1 MKRKITIVLMAA
13 LAAAMLAATAA
24 GASSHEDALHEGAEP
39 GRAVSY
45 INPDIGAV
53 NPDTGKPAENLSVD
67 DDSSCSSPDR
77 YDSQLRSFPGS
88 TARSVHNDACFFEGP
103 RETGDRSTIDA
114 PASFVTS
121 GRGYISS
128 CPDPD
133 GVGPKFAVLSDR
145 NGDGRTD
152 RCFQSGYQD
161 MGVPGV
167 ADRPGD
173 FEFHARLN
181 NNTNMPAGEQRVAW
195 GYDPDMDGLS
205 DTDVK
210 AKITVNWK

>member
-13 LAAAMLAATAA
+13 LAATMLAATAA
-24 GASSHEDALHEGAEP
+24 SASHDGGGYGDGYDGDEP

-45 INPDIGAV
+45 INPD
-53 NPDTGKPAENLSVD
+53 TGEATENRSVD
-67 DDSSCSSPDR
+67 DDSDCSSPDR
-77 YDSQLRSFPGS
+77 YDYQARSAPGS
-88 TARSVHNDACFFEGP
+88 TAKNVHNDACFFEGHSAD
-103 RETGDRSTIDA
+103 GNLSTVDA
-114 PASFVTS
+114 PATFDSF
-121 GRGYISS
+121 GRGYISA

-133 GVGPKFAVLSDR
+133 GLGPKVARLSDR
-145 NGDGRTD
+145 NGDGRAD

-173 FEFHARLN
+173 FEFHARVN
-181 NNTNMPAGEQRVAW
+181 QTTDRPAGEQRVVW
-195 GYDPDMDGLS
+195 GYDPDEDGLS

>member
-1 MKRKITIVLMAA
+1 MKTKITIVLMAA
-13 LAAAMLAATAA
+13 LAATMLAASAA
-24 GASSHEDALHEGAEP
+24 SASHDDGDYGDGGGWYGGDEP

-45 INPDIGAV
+45 INPDIGEA
-53 NPDTGKPAENLSVD
+53 TENRSVD
-67 DDSSCSSPDR
+67 EDSSCSSPDR
-77 YDSQLRSFPGS
+77 YDAQRRSFPGS
-88 TARSVHNDACFFEGP
+88 TARNVHNDSCFFEG
-103 RETGDRSTIDA
+103 RNETGDRSTVDA

-121 GRGYISS
+121 GRGFISA

-145 NGDGRTD
+145 NRDGRFD
-152 RCFQSGYQD
+152 GCFQSGYQD

-173 FEFHARLN
+173 FEFHVRLN
-181 NNTNMPAGEQRVAW
+181 NTTNMPAGEQRVAW
-195 GYDPDMDGLS
+195 GYDPDQDGLS

-210 AKITVNWK
+210 DKITINWK